1 MVTRFFLII
10 SLEKI
15 STLAHFVCHCAIL
28 LDGKSTAVYRQGIS
42 SFLQRRKHHYLVHD
56 ISHVLDGN
64 IRL

>member
-1 MVTRFFLII
+1 M
-10 SLEKI
+10 
-15 STLAHFVCHCAIL
+15 STLAHFVSHYAIQ
-28 LDGKSTAVYRQGIS
+28 LDGKSTAVYRKGIS